1 MKTII
6 IEGMR
11 CPHCVQAVK
20 TALEAVEGVAAV
32 EVDLAAK
39 KATVEGTATNQALSN
54 AIEDSGFDVVEIL

>member
-11 CPHCVQAVK
+11 CQHCVQAVK

-32 EVDLAAK
+32 EVDLTAK
-39 KATVEGTATNQALSN
+39 KATVEGAATNQALTT
-54 AIEDSGFDVVEIL
+54 AIEDSGFDVIEIL